1 VSPTVVGKKGTLMN
15 KYCFAIFFALCLIM
29 VSFFATCASYA
40 GDARGYANMPEHF
53 NGLQYTYFNVWN
65 HDIAVDSG
73 GVLQLDAVKI
83 GPFDITLPPIDFEL
97 IGKAKLDAGVHLLK
111 YVHYFKGFWG
121 QTAGINL
128 AVPYMKTKIAID
140 GEAKVKFGRFSKS
153 LGIDKKGSSEGIG
166 DIAIIVGQGFFGGP
180 SLPTEEFIDWQ
191 LDTAMGMT
199 LQVTAPT
206 GKYDRDKYLNEGANR
221 WSFKPE
227 LALLHKQGKW
237 WFDFY
242 ANGVFYTD
250 NEDYHGNSTL
260 SQDPLWGT
268 EAHAGY
274 DILRNLWASLD
285 LAYNWGAN
293 KEVDGTSLDDSQQ
306 KLTYGATVK
315 LILGQWDVALRY
327 AQVRDVKQDMKLYDM
342 AYVRFEYGF
351 GPGVKKMIKTLKER
365 K

>member
-1 VSPTVVGKKGTLMN
+1 LRKNLFLSLVSFGV
-15 KYCFAIFFALCLIM
+15 CLI
-29 VSFFATCASYA
+29 VFAALLPDAVFA

-53 NGLQYTYFNVWN
+53 NGLQYTYFNIRN
-65 HDIAVDSG
+65 HDIAIDSG
-73 GVLQLDAVKI
+73 KVLQLDAIKV
-83 GPFDITLPPIDFEL
+83 GPFDVSLPPIDFEL
-97 IGKAKLDAGVHLLK
+97 IGKAKLDADLHLLK
-111 YVHYFKGFWG
+111 YVHYFKGLWG

-128 AVPYMKTKIAID
+128 AVPYLRTKIKVD

-153 LGIDKKGSSEGIG
+153 IGIDKKGSSEGIG

-180 SLPTEEFIDWQ
+180 SLPCEEFVDWQ

-206 GKYDRDKYLNEGANR
+206 GEYDRDKYLNEGANR

-237 WFDFY
+237 WYDFY
-242 ANGVFYTD
+242 LNGVFYTE

-260 SQDPLWGT
+260 NQDPLWGT
-268 EAHAGY
+268 EAHASY
-274 DILRNLWASLD
+274 DILRNLWASVD
-285 LAYNWGAN
+285 LAYNWGGN
-293 KEVDGTSLDDSQQ
+293 KEVDGVSLDDSQQ

-351 GPGVKKMIKTLKER
+351 GPGVKNMIKALKER